1 MELIEMQ
8 ATFGCLDGAVLRPA
22 PGLDVL
28 CLPNGAGK
36 STWTAFLVAMF
47 YGVDASERKSRDRLP
62 VKTRYLPW
70 SGKPMAGTVH
80 LRHGGREIVLQRT
93 SEGGKPMGTFR
104 AYDPATGRAIEG
116 LTGETCGKYF
126 FGVEKAVFLRTGIL
140 SGEALAVTP
149 DRALEQH
156 LQNLAATGRESDS
169 GQAAAQT
176 LRRYKNRCRYHQSGR
191 IPQVEAQLRETEA
204 ALSQVQTLRR
214 ERLQTAEA
222 LAEAEETW
230 RVEKTRAEAARTAR
244 AEAVSRLETEA
255 RQAAAAAGDCPPWET
270 LLRLRAELDACAGEP
285 ASLPP
290 ALDGLGL
297 EEILPAAHRA
307 LEALRKPLPRPW
319 RQGLLAAVCAALGAA
334 LLALHWMA
342 AGLAALALAVGAAVW
357 GALALGR
364 RRRETARRRQ
374 LLARWQVPAPEAL
387 MQKAVACRDSLTG
400 AWQREVLLEELR
412 AYFPQVASVEQGAAA
427 VEEAL
432 SRLREAQAARE
443 KLQAAQSQPM
453 IEAAGDGAAQ
463 LAALRT
469 KLEVC
474 RAREADLGGFD
485 TLEARRQ
492 ALEAERARL
501 LHHERA
507 LALALEALE
516 TAAAALADA
525 YGPRLSAPAGAYL
538 QCLTAGQWDSLV
550 LQEDGA
556 LQLREAK
563 SGLLRPLAALS
574 RGTQD
579 QAWLAL
585 RLALASLLLPPDAP
599 LILDDALLT
608 FDRGRTRAALE
619 LLRRLKR
626 QVLLFTCRQLEESQ

>member
-1 MELIEMQ
+1 MQ
-8 ATFGCLDGAVLRPA
+8 ATFGCLDGAVLRIA
-22 PGLDVL
+22 PGLDVV

-70 SGKPMAGTVH
+70 NGKPMAGTVH

-93 SEGGKPMGTFR
+93 SEGGKPMDTFR

-126 FGVEKAVFLRTGIL
+126 FGVEKAVFLCTGIL

-149 DRALEQH
+149 DRALEQQ

-204 ALSQVQTLRR
+204 ALSQVQALRR
-214 ERLQTAEA
+214 ERLQASEA
-222 LAEAEETW
+222 LEEIRAQQAAEQA
-230 RVEKTRAEAARTAR
+230 RAAAGRTAWEQ
-244 AEAVSRLETEA
+244 ALAQLQTKA
-255 RQAAAAAGDCPPWET
+255 RQAAQAAGDCPPWET
-270 LLRLRAELDACAGEP
+270 LLRLQAELAACGPEP
-285 ASLPP
+285 AALPP
-290 ALDGLGL
+290 ASKGIAP
-297 EEILPAAHRA
+297 EEILPAAQRA
-307 LEALRKPLPRPW
+307 LEVLRKPLPKPW
-319 RQGLLAAVCAALGAA
+319 RQGVLAAAMSALGAV
-334 LLALHWMA
+334 LLARSWPA
-342 AGLAALALAVGAAVW
+342 AGLAALVLAAGAAVW
-357 GALALGR
+357 GILALAR
-364 RRRETARRRQ
+364 RRRELVRRRQ
-374 LLARWQVPAPEAL
+374 LLEAWQVAEPEAL
-387 MQKAVACRDSLTG
+387 FQKAVACRDSLTR

-412 AYFPQVASVEQGAAA
+412 AYFPQIASVEQGAAA
-427 VEEAL
+427 VEQAL
-432 SRLREAQAARE
+432 SRLQEAQTALSQ
-443 KLQAAQSQPM
+443 LQEAQRQPM
-453 IEAAGDGAAQ
+453 PDTAGPGDGR
-463 LAALRT
+463 LAALQTRI
-469 KLEVC
+469 EVC

-485 TLEARRQ
+485 ALEARRQ

-501 LHHERA
+501 LLQERA

-516 TAAAALADA
+516 AAAAALADA

-538 QCLTAGQWDSLV
+538 TCLTAGQWDSLV
-550 LQEDGA
+550 LQEDGG
-556 LQLREAK
+556 LLLREAE

-585 RLALASLLLPPDAP
+585 RLTLASLLLPPDAP

-608 FDRGRTRAALE
+608 FDRGRTQAALA